1 MGSMPRHGTAI
12 KLSPEQRCSLTHLIR
27 QPKAQ
32 ARFVERA
39 KIILWADEGLKNTE
53 IADRLKTR
61 RARVSKWRTRFA
73 AEGLQGLWDDF
84 RPGRPAIHEPEV
96 NEKRILEKLDEPPP
110 AGFAK
115 WNGPLLA
122 KALNL
127 NVHQVWQVLRQ
138 RGISLQRR
146 RSWCV
151 STDPEFAV
159 KAADVVGLY
168 LNPPENAVVL
178 SIDEKPHIQALE
190 RSQGWLKLPDGRALT
205 GFSHEYERCGTSTLF
220 AALNVATGQVK
231 AGHYRRRRR
240 VEFLD
245 FMNQVVADYP
255 NQEMHVILDNLNTHK
270 PKEDR
275 WLRQHP
281 KVHFHFIPTHAS
293 WLNQV
298 EVWFSILSRQ
308 ALRHASFSSVAELR
322 RAIDAFITA
331 YNPQAHPF
339 EWRKLNVEAKTM
351 TGKYSNLNK

>member
-1 MGSMPRHGTAI
+1 MPRHASVIG
-12 KLSPEQRCSLTHLIR
+12 LSNEQRTCLQDLLR

-39 KIILWADEGLKNTE
+39 RIILLADEGMSNAQ
-53 IADRLKTR
+53 IAQQLKTR

-73 AEGLQGLWDDF
+73 AEGTDGLWDDF
-84 RPGRPAIHEPEV
+84 RPGRPVVHDAQE
-96 NEKRILEKLDEPPP
+96 NERSILEKLDQQPPG
-110 AGFAK
+110 GFSK

-122 KALNL
+122 QALKL

-146 RSWCV
+146 RSWCI
-151 STDPEFAV
+151 STDPEFSA

-178 SIDEKPHIQALE
+178 SVDEKPHIQALA
-190 RSQGWLKLPDGRALT
+190 RAQGWLKLPNGKALS
-205 GFSHEYERCGTSTLF
+205 GFNHEYERCGTSTLF
-220 AALNVATGQVK
+220 AALNIATGQVK

-240 VEFLD
+240 AEFLD
-245 FMNQVVADYP
+245 FMNQVVAEYP
-255 NQEMHVILDNLNTHK
+255 DQEIHVILDNLNTHK

-275 WLRQHP
+275 WLHRHP
-281 KVHFHFIPTHAS
+281 RVHFHFIPTHAS

-298 EVWFSILSRQ
+298 EIWFSILSRQ
-308 ALRHASFSSVAELR
+308 ALRQASFSGVKDLR
-322 RAIDAFITA
+322 QAMDKFIAA

-339 EWRKLNVEAKTM
+339 EWRKVKVHPKSQNAVRKVR
-351 TGKYSNLNK
+351 

>member
-1 MGSMPRHGTAI
+1 MPRHASVIG
-12 KLSPEQRCSLTHLIR
+12 LSNEQRTCLQDLLR

-39 KIILWADEGLKNTE
+39 RIILLADEGMSNAQ
-53 IADRLKTR
+53 IAQQLKTR

-73 AEGLQGLWDDF
+73 AEGNDGLWDDF
-84 RPGRPAIHEPEV
+84 RPGRPVVHDAQE
-96 NEKRILEKLDEPPP
+96 NERSILEKLDQQPPG
-110 AGFAK
+110 GFSK

-122 KALNL
+122 QALKL

-146 RSWCV
+146 RSWCI
-151 STDPEFAV
+151 STDPEFSA

-178 SIDEKPHIQALE
+178 SVDEKPHIQALA
-190 RSQGWLKLPDGRALT
+190 RAQGWLKLPNGKALS
-205 GFSHEYERCGTSTLF
+205 GFNHEYERCGTSTLF
-220 AALNVATGQVK
+220 AALNIATGQVK

-240 VEFLD
+240 AEFLD
-245 FMNQVVADYP
+245 FMNQVVAEYP
-255 NQEMHVILDNLNTHK
+255 DQEIHVILDNLNTHK

-275 WLRQHP
+275 WLHRHP
-281 KVHFHFIPTHAS
+281 RVHFHFIPTHAS

-298 EVWFSILSRQ
+298 EIWFSILSRQ
-308 ALRHASFSSVAELR
+308 ALRQASFSGVKDLR
-322 RAIDAFITA
+322 QAMDKFIAA

-339 EWRKLNVEAKTM
+339 EWRKVKVHPKTLS
-351 TGKYSNLNK
+351 GKYADLNK

>member
-1 MGSMPRHGTAI
+1 MPRHASVIG
-12 KLSPEQRCSLTHLIR
+12 LSNEQRTCLQDLLR

-39 KIILWADEGLKNTE
+39 RIILLADEGMSNAQ
-53 IADRLKTR
+53 IAQQLKTR

-73 AEGLQGLWDDF
+73 AEGTDGLWDDF
-84 RPGRPAIHEPEV
+84 RPGRPVVHDAQE
-96 NEKRILEKLDEPPP
+96 NERSILEKLDQQPPG
-110 AGFAK
+110 GFSK

-122 KALNL
+122 QALKL

-146 RSWCV
+146 RSWCI
-151 STDPEFAV
+151 STDPEFSA

-178 SIDEKPHIQALE
+178 SVDEKPHIQALA
-190 RSQGWLKLPDGRALT
+190 RAQGWLKLPNGKALS
-205 GFSHEYERCGTSTLF
+205 GFNHEYERCGTSTLF
-220 AALNVATGQVK
+220 AALNIATGQVK

-240 VEFLD
+240 AEFLD
-245 FMNQVVADYP
+245 FMNQVVAEYP
-255 NQEMHVILDNLNTHK
+255 DQEIHVILDNLNTHK

-275 WLRQHP
+275 WLHRHP
-281 KVHFHFIPTHAS
+281 RVHFHFIPTHAS

-298 EVWFSILSRQ
+298 EIWFSILSRQ
-308 ALRHASFSSVAELR
+308 ALRQASFSGVKDLR
-322 RAIDAFITA
+322 QAMDKFIAA

-339 EWRKLNVEAKTM
+339 EWRKVKVHPKTLP
-351 TGKYSNLNK
+351 GKYADLNK

>member
-1 MGSMPRHGTAI
+1 MTGMPRHATPI
-12 KLSPEQRCSLTHLIR
+12 QLSTEERNALTQLMR

-39 KIILWADEGLKNTE
+39 RIVLWSEEGLTNVE
-53 IADRLKTR
+53 MARRLKTR

-84 RPGRPAIHEPEV
+84 RPGRPVLHDAPA
-96 NEKRILEKLDEPPP
+96 NEKRILEKLDEPAP
-110 AGFAK
+110 AGFAQ

-122 KALNL
+122 QALNL
-127 NVHQVWQVLRQ
+127 NVHQVWQILRR

-151 STDPEFAV
+151 STDPEFAA

-168 LNPPENAVVL
+168 LNPPENAIVL
-178 SIDEKPHIQALE
+178 SVDEKPHIQALE
-190 RSQGWLKLPDGRALT
+190 RAQGWLKLPDGRALS
-205 GFSHEYERCGTSTLF
+205 GFSHEYKRCGTSTLF

-245 FMNQVVADYP
+245 FMNQIVAEYP
-255 NQEMHVILDNLNTHK
+255 DQDLHVILDNLNTHK
-270 PKEDR
+270 PKDDR

-281 KVHFHFIPTHAS
+281 RVHFHFIPTHSS
-293 WLNQV
+293 WLNQI

-308 ALRHASFSSVAELR
+308 ALRQASFSGVDELR
-322 RAIDAFITA
+322 TAIDAFIAA

-339 EWRKLNVEAKTM
+339 EWRKVKVEAKTM
-351 TGKYSNLNK
+351 AGKYSHLNK

>member
-1 MGSMPRHGTAI
+1 MPRHASEIG
-12 KLSPEQRCSLTHLIR
+12 LSNEQRTCLQDLLR

-39 KIILWADEGLKNTE
+39 RIILLADEGMSNAQ
-53 IADRLKTR
+53 IAQQLKTR

-73 AEGLQGLWDDF
+73 AEGNDGLWDDF
-84 RPGRPAIHEPEV
+84 RPGRPVVHDAQE
-96 NEKRILEKLDEPPP
+96 NERSILEKLDQQPPG
-110 AGFAK
+110 GFSK

-122 KALNL
+122 QALKL

-146 RSWCV
+146 RSWCI
-151 STDPEFAV
+151 STDPEFSA

-178 SIDEKPHIQALE
+178 SVDEKPHIQALA
-190 RSQGWLKLPDGRALT
+190 RAQGWLKLPNGKALS
-205 GFSHEYERCGTSTLF
+205 GFNHEYERCGTSTLF
-220 AALNVATGQVK
+220 AALNIATGQVK

-240 VEFLD
+240 AEFLD
-245 FMNQVVADYP
+245 FMNQVVAEYP
-255 NQEMHVILDNLNTHK
+255 DQEIHVILDNLNTHK

-275 WLRQHP
+275 WLHRHP
-281 KVHFHFIPTHAS
+281 RVHFHFIPTHAS

-298 EVWFSILSRQ
+298 EIWFSILSRQ
-308 ALRHASFSSVAELR
+308 ALRQASFSGVKDLR
-322 RAIDAFITA
+322 QAMDKFIAA

-339 EWRKLNVEAKTM
+339 EWRKVKVHPKTLS
-351 TGKYSNLNK
+351 GKYADLNK

>member
-1 MGSMPRHGTAI
+1 MVGMSRQACVI
-12 KLSPEQRCSLTHLIR
+12 KLTSDQRFSLQSLLR

-39 KIILWADEGLKNTE
+39 RIILWADEGLSNTQ
-53 IADRLKTR
+53 IAQRLSTR
-61 RARVSKWRTRFA
+61 LARVSKWRTRFA
-73 AEGLQGLWDDF
+73 AEGLDGLWDDF
-84 RPGRPAIHEPEV
+84 RPGRPLLHDTQE
-96 NEKRILEKLDEPPP
+96 NERRILEKLDETPPS
-110 AGFAK
+110 GFAR

-122 KALNL
+122 KALEL
-127 NVHQVWQVLRQ
+127 NVHQVWQILRQ

-146 RSWCV
+146 RSWCI
-151 STDPEFAV
+151 STDPEFSA

-178 SIDEKPHIQALE
+178 SVDEKPHIQALA
-190 RSQGWLKLPDGRALT
+190 RAQGWLKLPNGRALS

-220 AALNVATGQVK
+220 AALNVATGRVK

-245 FMNQVVADYP
+245 FMNEVVAEYP
-255 NQEMHVILDNLNTHK
+255 EREIHVILDNLNTHK

-275 WLRQHP
+275 WLRKHP
-281 KVHFHFIPTHAS
+281 QVHFHFTPTHAS

-308 ALRHASFSSVAELR
+308 ALRQASFSSVCELR
-322 RAIDAFITA
+322 QAMDAFIAA
-331 YNPQAHPF
+331 YNPTAHPF
-339 EWRKLNVEAKTM
+339 EWRKVNVSAKTPS
-351 TGKYSNLNK
+351 GKYSDLNK

>member
-1 MGSMPRHGTAI
+1 MPRHASVIG
-12 KLSPEQRCSLTHLIR
+12 LSNEQRTCLQDLLR

-39 KIILWADEGLKNTE
+39 RIILLADEGMSNAQ
-53 IADRLKTR
+53 IAQQLKTR

-73 AEGLQGLWDDF
+73 AEGTDGLWDDF
-84 RPGRPAIHEPEV
+84 RPGRPVVHDAQE
-96 NEKRILEKLDEPPP
+96 NERSILEKLDQQPPG
-110 AGFAK
+110 GFSK

-122 KALNL
+122 QALKL

-146 RSWCV
+146 RSWCI
-151 STDPEFAV
+151 STDPEFSA

-178 SIDEKPHIQALE
+178 SVDEKPHIQALA
-190 RSQGWLKLPDGRALT
+190 RAQGWLKLPNGKALS
-205 GFSHEYERCGTSTLF
+205 GFNHEYERCGTSTLF
-220 AALNVATGQVK
+220 AALNIATGQVK

-240 VEFLD
+240 AEFLD
-245 FMNQVVADYP
+245 FMNQVVAEYP
-255 NQEMHVILDNLNTHK
+255 DQEIHVILDNLNTHK

-275 WLRQHP
+275 WLHRHP
-281 KVHFHFIPTHAS
+281 RVHFHFIPTHAS

-298 EVWFSILSRQ
+298 EIWFSILSRQ
-308 ALRHASFSSVAELR
+308 ALRQASFSGVKDLR
-322 RAIDAFITA
+322 QAMDKFIAA

-339 EWRKLNVEAKTM
+339 EWRKVKVHPKTLS
-351 TGKYSNLNK
+351 GKYADLNK

>member
-1 MGSMPRHGTAI
+1 MPRHASVIG
-12 KLSPEQRCSLTHLIR
+12 LRNEQRTCLQDLLR

-39 KIILWADEGLKNTE
+39 RIILLADEGMSNAQ
-53 IADRLKTR
+53 IAQQLKTR

-73 AEGLQGLWDDF
+73 AEGTDGLWDDF
-84 RPGRPAIHEPEV
+84 RPGRPVVHDAQE
-96 NEKRILEKLDEPPP
+96 NERSILEKLDQQPPG
-110 AGFAK
+110 GFSK

-122 KALNL
+122 QALKL

-146 RSWCV
+146 RSWCI
-151 STDPEFAV
+151 STDPEFSA

-178 SIDEKPHIQALE
+178 SVDEKPHIQALA
-190 RSQGWLKLPDGRALT
+190 RAQGWLKLPNGKALS
-205 GFSHEYERCGTSTLF
+205 GFNHEYERCGTSTLF
-220 AALNVATGQVK
+220 AALNIATGQVK

-240 VEFLD
+240 AEFLD
-245 FMNQVVADYP
+245 FMNQVVAEYP
-255 NQEMHVILDNLNTHK
+255 DQEIHVILDNLNTHK

-275 WLRQHP
+275 WLHRHP
-281 KVHFHFIPTHAS
+281 RVHFHFIPTHAS

-298 EVWFSILSRQ
+298 EIWFSILSRQ
-308 ALRHASFSSVAELR
+308 ALRQASFSGVKDLR
-322 RAIDAFITA
+322 QAMDKFIAA

-339 EWRKLNVEAKTM
+339 EWRKVKVHPKTLS
-351 TGKYSNLNK
+351 GKYADLNK

>member
-1 MGSMPRHGTAI
+1 MPRHASVIG
-12 KLSPEQRCSLTHLIR
+12 LSNEQRTCLQDLLR

-39 KIILWADEGLKNTE
+39 RIILLADEGMSNAQIAQQLKN
-53 IADRLKTR
+53 R

-73 AEGLQGLWDDF
+73 AEGNDGLWDDF
-84 RPGRPAIHEPEV
+84 RPGRPVVHDAQE
-96 NEKRILEKLDEPPP
+96 NERSILEKLDQQPPG
-110 AGFAK
+110 GFSK

-122 KALNL
+122 QALKL

-146 RSWCV
+146 RSWCI
-151 STDPEFAV
+151 STDPEFSA

-178 SIDEKPHIQALE
+178 SVDEKPHIQALA
-190 RSQGWLKLPDGRALT
+190 RAQGWLKLPNGKALS
-205 GFSHEYERCGTSTLF
+205 GFNHEYERCGTSTLF
-220 AALNVATGQVK
+220 AALNIATGQVK

-240 VEFLD
+240 AEFLD
-245 FMNQVVADYP
+245 FMNQVVAEYP
-255 NQEMHVILDNLNTHK
+255 DQEIHVILDNLNTHK

-275 WLRQHP
+275 WLHRHP
-281 KVHFHFIPTHAS
+281 RVHFHFIPTHAS

-298 EVWFSILSRQ
+298 EIWFSILSRQ
-308 ALRHASFSSVAELR
+308 ALRQASFSGVKDLR
-322 RAIDAFITA
+322 QAMDKFIAA

-339 EWRKLNVEAKTM
+339 EWRKVKVHPKTLS
-351 TGKYSNLNK
+351 GKYADLNK